1 MTASTVSAS
10 TLGRMAVST
19 KGTGT
24 TVNNTE
30 TAFTVKLAELKD
42 ADAGKRASAA
52 TGTTSSSSSTRPRV
66 WTIPR
71 PRPNDNEQK
80 LLTMTKNLERAQ
92 KRGPT
97 SSCYHSVP
105 GLMDTFRRAFEIE

>member
-30 TAFTVKLAELKD
+30 TAFTVKLVELKD

-52 TGTTSSSSSTRPRV
+52 TGMMSSSNRPRV
-66 WTIPR
+66 WTINSPH
-71 PRPNDNEQK
+71 PNDNEQK

-92 KRGPT
+92 RGSPK
-97 SSCYHSVP
+97 SSCNDSGT
-105 GLMDTFRRAFEIE
+105 GLVDTFRRAFEIE

>member
-10 TLGRMAVST
+10 TLGKMAVST
-19 KGTGT
+19 KGTGI

-30 TAFTVKLAELKD
+30 MAFTARLAEPND

-80 LLTMTKNLERAQ
+80 LLTMTKNLEREQ
-92 KRGPT
+92 RGIPT
-97 SSCYHSVP
+97 SSCHDSET
-105 GLMDTFRRAFEIE
+105 GLVDTFRRAFEIE

>member
-10 TLGRMAVST
+10 THGRMAVST
-19 KGTGT
+19 KATGI

-30 TAFTVKLAELKD
+30 MAFTARLAEPKD

-52 TGTTSSSSSTRPRV
+52 TGTTSSSSNRPRV

-80 LLTMTKNLERAQ
+80 LLTMTKNLERTQ
-92 KRGPT
+92 KGGPT
-97 SSCYHSVP
+97 SSCHDSGP
-105 GLMDTFRRAFEIE
+105 GLVDTFRRAFEIE

>member
-19 KGTGT
+19 KGTGI

-30 TAFTVKLAELKD
+30 TASTVKLAVLKD
-42 ADAGKRASAA
+42 AVAGKRASAA
-52 TGTTSSSSSTRPRV
+52 TGMMSSSSNKPRA
-66 WTIPR
+66 WTINSPH
-71 PRPNDNEQK
+71 PNDNEQK

-92 KRGPT
+92 RGSPT
-97 SSCYHSVP
+97 SSCHDSGT
-105 GLMDTFRRAFEIE
+105 GLVDTFRRAFEIE